1 MRQLDNEKGIA
12 LITALMF
19 TMIILAIVMA
29 LLQFVLMGS
38 KMSGAQ
44 KRYRSSLE
52 ASYGGVEMITKEFIP
67 KLFVDYTSGRNSLL
81 TAFGPSSTPQTNLVL
96 GGNLNQK
103 MNNPTADWPTT
114 FSKTLN
120 PKEAPDMQFVLRGT
134 SAEANYNVYGKIVD
148 TIPGNSDPSG
158 VDYLGSGVGVA
169 GIGSGIAPKH
179 IPGLFTIEV
188 QGELANSQEKAILS
202 VLYAY

>member
-1 MRQLDNEKGIA
+1 MRVLKNNDGIA

-19 TMIILAIVMA
+19 TLIIFGIVMA

-44 KRYRSSLE
+44 KRYRNSLE
-52 ASYGGVEMITKEFIP
+52 ASYGGVELITKEFIP
-67 KLFVDYTSGRNSLL
+67 KLFVDYTTGRNSLY
-81 TAFGPSSTPQTNLVL
+81 TAFGPDSLQHTNLVL
-96 GGNLNQK
+96 GANLNKK
-103 MNNPTADWPTT
+103 MNNPTSSWPVT
-114 FSKTLN
+114 FSRTLD
-120 PKEAPDMQFVLRGT
+120 PKQSPDMQFTLKG
-134 SAEANYNVYGKIVD
+134 AGNIDYNLYGKIID

-158 VDYLGSGVGVA
+158 IDYLGSGVGVA
-169 GIGSGIAPKH
+169 GIGAGIAPKH

-188 QGELANSQEKAILS
+188 QGELANSSKEKAILS